1 MLSHY
6 TYLIIL
12 LASIVGPLLLSFDK
26 KVAFYKEWKY
36 LFPAMLPPAIFYII
50 WDIYFT
56 AEKVWSFNE
65 DYILGINFFGLPMEE
80 IAFFFVVPYCC
91 MFIYCCIKAYFP
103 NIKNTV
109 KAYFQLQLF
118 SLVLLAAVAF
128 VWPRMYSSYTFFL
141 LGIAIVL
148 VGHFRKKLSFF
159 HTNYF
164 LISYAVI
171 LIPFLI
177 VNGFLTAIPVV
188 LYNNAENLNFRIWTI
203 PFEDAFYG
211 MLLVL
216 LNVLCFEYLRAR
228 NSSKKIPAA

>member
-1 MLSHY
+1 MPTQY

-12 LASIVGPLLLSFDK
+12 LASIAGPLFLSFDK

-36 LFPAMLPPAIFYII
+36 LFPAMLPAAIFYVI
-50 WDIYFT
+50 WDAYFT
-56 AEKVWSFNE
+56 AKAVWSFND
-65 DYILGINFFGLPMEE
+65 DYILGFKILGLPIEE

-91 MFIYCCIKAYFP
+91 MFIYCCIRAYFP
-103 NIKNTV
+103 NV
-109 KAYFQLQLF
+109 KHTAKMFFYLQLF
-118 SLVLLAAVAF
+118 SLVCLVTVAF

-148 VGHFRKKLSFF
+148 IGYFRKKLLFF

-164 LISYAVI
+164 LISYAII

-188 LYNNAENLNFRIWTI
+188 LYNNTENLDFRITTI
-203 PFEDAFYG
+203 PFEDTFYG
-211 MLLVL
+211 MLLIL
-216 LNVLCFEYLRAR
+216 LNVLCFEYLRSRKKAS
-228 NSSKKIPAA
+228 NS

>member
-1 MLSHY
+1 MPTHY
-6 TYLIIL
+6 TYLVIL
-12 LASIVGPLLLSFDK
+12 LASIAGPLFLSFDK

-36 LFPAMLPPAIFYII
+36 LFPAMVPAAVFYII

-56 AEKVWSFNE
+56 AKNVWSFNDE
-65 DYILGINFFGLPMEE
+65 YILGWKIYGLPIEE

-91 MFIYCCIKAYFP
+91 MFIYCCIRAYFP
-103 NIKNTV
+103 NIKHTA
-109 KAYFQLQLF
+109 KMFFYLQLF
-118 SLVLLAAVAF
+118 SLVCLATVAF

-141 LGIAIVL
+141 LGITIVL
-148 VGHFRKKLSFF
+148 IGYLRKKLLFF

-171 LIPFLI
+171 LIPFLV

-188 LYNNAENLNFRIWTI
+188 LYNNAENLNFRITTI
-203 PFEDAFYG
+203 PFEDTFYG

-216 LNVLCFEYLRAR
+216 LNVLCFEFLRFRRATP
-228 NSSKKIPAA
+228 KISD

>member
-1 MLSHY
+1 MSSQY

-12 LASIVGPLLLSFDK
+12 LVSLVGPLSLSFDK
-26 KVAFYKEWKY
+26 KVAFHKEWKY
-36 LFPAMLPPAIFYII
+36 LFPAMLPAAIFYII

-56 AEKVWSFNE
+56 EKNVWSFNE
-65 DYILGINFFGLPMEE
+65 AYILGPKFYGLPLEE
-80 IAFFFVVPYCC
+80 VAFFFVVPYCC

-103 NIKNTV
+103 DIKNTA

-148 VGHFRKKLSFF
+148 VGHFRKRLRFF

-164 LISYAVI
+164 VISYAVI

-228 NSSKKIPAA
+228 NSSKKIPTV